1 MGSGGKLFKKIR
13 KTVAKFDLGHQYGK
27 AMGLPDPSGDLF
39 YGSDK
44 ALSPTEKADQ
54 LAKTQMDLQQE
65 QANRATAEANEQARA
80 SAQSIELQN
89 QRANITQQIA
99 DQPAVDKSE
108 VNVQVGAGEDSSTRR
123 KRFSSVSTNAGE
135 GSGGPAIRI

>member
-27 AMGLPDPSGDLF
+27 SLGLPDPSGDLF

-65 QANRATAEANEQARA
+65 QANRATAEAQEQARA
-80 SAQSIELQN
+80 SAQAIQLQTDR
-89 QRANITQQIA
+89 QNITQQVA
-99 DQPAVDKSE
+99 DQQPVDNSE
-108 VNVQVGAGEDSSTRR
+108 VNVQVGNTDDSSSRR
-123 KRFSSVSTNAGE
+123 KRFSSVSTNAGQGE
-135 GSGGPAIRI
+135 GGPAIRI